1 MRKGYMKSQRL
12 LILTWFLLVMPAA
25 LQAQLSYLITT
36 NLTVTIT
43 RYTGPG
49 GAVIIPSM
57 TNGLPVTAIGDKAFY
72 PNPSVT
78 DVTIPESVTSI
89 GASAFEGTGL
99 TSVTIPASVTRI
111 GDLAFSE
118 CYGLLSISVNTSN
131 QIYSSVDGVLHD

>member
-43 RYTGPG
+43 GYTGPG

-57 TNGLPVTAIGDKAFY
+57 TNGLPVTAIGDNAFLY
-72 PNPSVT
+72 HNSVT

-89 GASAFEGTGL
+89 GASAFSLTGL
-99 TSVTIPASVTRI
+99 TNVTIPGSVTQI
-111 GDLAFSE
+111 GYLAF
-118 CYGLLSISVNTSN
+118 
-131 QIYSSVDGVLHD
+131 